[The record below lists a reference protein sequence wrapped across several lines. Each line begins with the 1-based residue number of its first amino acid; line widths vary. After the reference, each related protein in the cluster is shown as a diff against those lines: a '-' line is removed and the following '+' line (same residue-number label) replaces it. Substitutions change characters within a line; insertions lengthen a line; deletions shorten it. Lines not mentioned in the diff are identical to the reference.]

1 LNNSSRKGGYSI
13 IHRNNKSVSNYS
25 SKKRRMELP
34 EEEVED
40 IVVENDEGVEE
51 PDNDGKFN
59 Y

>member
-1 LNNSSRKGGYSI
+1 
-13 IHRNNKSVSNYS
+13 
-25 SKKRRMELP
+25 MELP

-59 Y
+59 YWFRNN